1 MDLLKYKA
9 ELEAKL
15 EAVNKVIADM
25 GGKTKPKRIVTAE
38 TRAKMK
44 AAWAKRKAKD
54 NK

>member
-1 MDLLKYKA
+1 MDIHKYKA

-25 GGKTKPKRIVTAE
+25 GGKTKPKRVVSEATK
-38 TRAKMK
+38 AKMK

-54 NK
+54 KK